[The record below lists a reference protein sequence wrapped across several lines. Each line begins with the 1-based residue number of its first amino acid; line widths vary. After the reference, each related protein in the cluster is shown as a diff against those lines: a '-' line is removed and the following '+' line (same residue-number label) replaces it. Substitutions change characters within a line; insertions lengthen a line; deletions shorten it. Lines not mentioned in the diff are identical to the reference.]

1 VVHIFCIGG
10 FGFLFLVLYDL
21 SQLRPGKYLLRLTS
35 CIGYGSLI
43 LAVFLEIFLYW
54 PEKSPPLL
62 IILKLGALALSVGLL
77 VYSVFI
83 ETAPGAAAGVSA
95 RLKTERTAVTKG
107 SYGVVRHPGFWWFL
121 LLQISV
127 IWLTAHKDII
137 IIAAGLVSMNFFL
150 ILMEDRW
157 IFPRI
162 FSNYDEYTQ
171 LVPMLI
177 PRIRRKG

>member
-1 VVHIFCIGG
+1 MVHIFCIGG
-10 FGFLFLVLYDL
+10 TGFLFLVLYDL
-21 SQLRPGKYLLRLTS
+21 SQLRPGKYLPRLTS

-62 IILKLGALALSVGLL
+62 IILKLGAAALSAGLL
-77 VYSVFI
+77 VYAVFI

-95 RLKTERTAVTKG
+95 GRKTERIAVTKG

-121 LLQISV
+121 LLQISI
-127 IWLTAHKDII
+127 IWLTAHKDTI
-137 IIAAGLVSMNFFL
+137 IIAAGLVSMNFLL

-162 FSNYDEYTQ
+162 FTNYDEYRQ
-171 LVPMLI
+171 QVPMLL
-177 PRIRRKG
+177 PRIRRER